1 MKINVNNARQETGA
15 TQTAAMSWKEKLL
28 YNSIN
33 IGQNGVTIPVRE
45 FIRKWLF
52 FFFTNIFWTFYFMF
66 LNLNF
71 LKFI

>member
-45 FIRKWLF
+45 FIRK
-52 FFFTNIFWTFYFMF
+52 
-66 LNLNF
+66 
-71 LKFI
+71 